1 MKISFIFVIFI
12 LIFSVIACK
21 LPDFASKSESNSSSI
36 STQKENPVTAS
47 SNPRDDVI
55 KASKKFTEQNSIQ
68 ATIDMT
74 GSTNMRMEF
83 EYIAPDRYHIKNAPS
98 MEIIIIGKNTYLK
111 VNGNWQ
117 KSPANLG
124 DSIPKMRDAFTEE
137 GMKSLTDVEYVGED
151 SIDGKDAL
159 LYRYKGNTIKDATA
173 YDSKLWIGKDD
184 GLPLK
189 IEVEYPNGGVLKQ
202 MTTIYDYD
210 TKVTIESPMAN

>member
-1 MKISFIFVIFI
+1 MKKSFIFVIFI

-21 LPDFASKSESNSSSI
+21 LPDFASKSESNSNSI

-74 GSTNMRMEF
+74 GSTNMHMEF
-83 EYIAPDRYHIKNAPS
+83 EYAAPDRYHIKNAPS

-189 IEVEYPNGGVLKQ
+189 IEVDYPNGGVLKQ